1 MSVTLR
7 GAFWIGVY
15 VFVAVAPL
23 IFTGLGISQ
32 PGQGW
37 VRDFS
42 VALGFVGLAMM
53 TLQFALIARFEGVA
67 APFGMDAV
75 LQYHRQIAYV
85 ATAFVITHPV
95 LLFVDDPRKLRLL
108 DFTTA
113 PNRARFAVS
122 ATVALLLL
130 MATSIWRRQMRLRYE
145 LWQLLHGLLAV
156 AIVALALAH
165 AAGVGYYVARPWQR
179 ALWMA
184 MSAALVGLLGW
195 VRVLKPLW
203 RYRHPWR
210 VESIH
215 AEHGNAWTMVMRPEG
230 HPGFRFQPG
239 QFAWVM
245 VGGAPV
251 ARTPHP
257 VARAARA
264 EDGERVA
271 MTIKAR
277 GDFTGTI
284 AKVQPGTRV
293 YLDGPHG
300 VFSPDRFEGPG
311 FVLIAGG
318 VGITPIISMVRT
330 MADRQDPR
338 PCLLLYA
345 NRDWDG
351 VTFRDELDELARR
364 TPLTVVHVL
373 EKAPAGWQGETGYIT
388 EAVLRRHLPK
398 RFERMQYFVCGPGP
412 MMDAMDLALCKVG
425 VSAERINTERFDMV

>member
-1 MSVTLR
+1 
-7 GAFWIGVY
+7 
-15 VFVAVAPL
+15 
-23 IFTGLGISQ
+23 
-32 PGQGW
+32 
-37 VRDFS
+37 
-42 VALGFVGLAMM
+42 
-53 TLQFALIARFEGVA
+53 
-67 APFGMDAV
+67 
-75 LQYHRQIAYV
+75 
-85 ATAFVITHPV
+85 
-95 LLFVDDPRKLRLL
+95 
-108 DFTTA
+108 
-113 PNRARFAVS
+113 
-122 ATVALLLL
+122 
-130 MATSIWRRQMRLRYE
+130 
-145 LWQLLHGLLAV
+145 
-156 AIVALALAH
+156 
-165 AAGVGYYVARPWQR
+165 
-179 ALWMA
+179 
-184 MSAALVGLLGW
+184 
-195 VRVLKPLW
+195 VLKPLW

-245 VGGAPV
+245 VGRSPFAL
-251 ARTPHP
+251 TQHP
-257 VARAARA
+257 FSLSSSA

-330 MADRQDPR
+330 MADREDPR

-373 EKAPAGWQGETGYIT
+373 EKAPEGWEGETGYIT
-388 EAVLRRHLPK
+388 EAILRRHLPK

-412 MMDAMDLALCKVG
+412 MMDAMDIALCKVG